1 MIHHRDGIRPRPI
14 DDHKPYFVIKDLAEA
29 KLSSNKEE
37 QAELCN
43 IEKELYKVLDYYDK
57 IRKNEIPKSKIINE
71 KNEKSDKNANKINY
85 HINNNI
91 IYINDNNDNSHNNNN
106 AYILNYKLT
115 EYKRPDNYIIYSS
128 CEKNKINSTKKVY
141 EAKNADK
148 IFLNI
153 RDNFMKLDELE
164 NIIIDL
170 ENNTTNEKDDK
181 VNEENARK
189 LIEQKYPKYKK
200 YIDSIINH
208 FKDRRNCIKKS
219 LIRKKWHTN
228 KSTDKY
234 LNNTFRKRE
243 RDKIKT
249 RKNNQNKE
257 ESLSKIL
264 EAELNCKNYLLPLMN
279 DMVNKEISNRH
290 LLKLEELIFLS
301 ECDKIKKIEIQPNR
315 IKENNIIKENIEKNL
330 KLINKKIDLNEIKT
344 NKDIKN
350 TKINGGTGN
359 ISGSTNNNNKNSNG
373 NTLNGISTN
382 TTDKIEEITPVSN
395 KSLSENRNQSNID
408 INNIN
413 INKKSNERKNI
424 YNKNNSKNRN
434 IETIIPS
441 LSLKTLLTKNKT
453 YKRDKSDKSDKSD
466 MQLFEEENNNYYNYI
481 NNKSNKLRVRIRINR
496 NNKITIDRYIQKKN
510 DLNPFHDSYNNSINE
525 YKKYDNN
532 SYNYLDNK
540 NFENLLYSYNL
551 NKAKNLNLLYDSDDD
566 SIDINNDLKQF
577 SNSYKQ
583 FLKLKRS
590 HSNN

>member
-29 KLSSNKEE
+29 KLTSNKED

-71 KNEKSDKNANKINY
+71 KNERTDKNDNKINY

-91 IYINDNNDNSHNNNN
+91 IYMNENNDNSNNNNN
-106 AYILNYKLT
+106 AYILNYKLS

-128 CEKNKINSTKKVY
+128 SDKNKINTLTKVY

-148 IFLNI
+148 IFLKI
-153 RDNFMKLDELE
+153 RDNFMKIDELE

-181 VNEENARK
+181 VSEENARK

-257 ESLSKIL
+257 DSLNKIL

-279 DMVNKEISNRH
+279 DMVNKEISNRN

-301 ECDKIKKIEIQPNR
+301 ECDKIKKIEIPPNR

-350 TKINGGTGN
+350 NKINGGITN
-359 ISGSTNNNNKNSNG
+359 ISTSTNNNKNKNSNG

-382 TTDKIEEITPVSN
+382 TTDKIEEITTVN
-395 KSLSENRNQSNID
+395 KSLSENRNQSHID

-413 INKKSNERKNI
+413 INKKSNERKTI

-434 IETIIPS
+434 IETIIPA
-441 LSLKTLLTKNKT
+441 LSLKTLLNKNNIK
-453 YKRDKSDKSDKSD
+453 
-466 MQLFEEENNNYYNYI
+466 LNEEENNKYNYI
-481 NNKSNKLRVRIRINR
+481 NDKNNKLRVRIRVNR
-496 NNKITIDRYIQKKN
+496 NNKITIDRYIQKNN

-532 SYNYLDNK
+532 SYNYLDKK

-566 SIDINNDLKQF
+566 SIDMNNDLKQF

-583 FLKLKRS
+583 FLKLKRA
-590 HSNN
+590 HPNN

>member
-29 KLSSNKEE
+29 KLTSNKED

-71 KNEKSDKNANKINY
+71 KNERTDKNDNKINY

-91 IYINDNNDNSHNNNN
+91 IYMNENNDNSNNNNN
-106 AYILNYKLT
+106 AYILNYKLS

-128 CEKNKINSTKKVY
+128 SDKNKINTLTKVY

-148 IFLNI
+148 IFLKI
-153 RDNFMKLDELE
+153 RDNFMKIDELE

-181 VNEENARK
+181 VSEENARK

-200 YIDSIINH
+200 YIDSIINY

-257 ESLSKIL
+257 DSLNKIL

-279 DMVNKEISNRH
+279 DMVNKEISNRN

-301 ECDKIKKIEIQPNR
+301 ECDKIKKIEIPPNR

-350 TKINGGTGN
+350 NKINGGITN
-359 ISGSTNNNNKNSNG
+359 ISTSTNNNKNKNSNG

-382 TTDKIEEITPVSN
+382 TTDKIEEITTVN
-395 KSLSENRNQSNID
+395 KSLSENRNQSHID

-413 INKKSNERKNI
+413 INKKSNERKTI

-434 IETIIPS
+434 IETIIPA
-441 LSLKTLLTKNKT
+441 LSLKTLLNKNNIK
-453 YKRDKSDKSDKSD
+453 
-466 MQLFEEENNNYYNYI
+466 LNEEENNKYNYI
-481 NNKSNKLRVRIRINR
+481 NDKNNKLRVRIRVNR
-496 NNKITIDRYIQKKN
+496 NNKITIDRYIQKNN

-532 SYNYLDNK
+532 SYNYLDKK

-566 SIDINNDLKQF
+566 SIDMNNDLKQF

-583 FLKLKRS
+583 FLKLKRA
-590 HSNN
+590 HPNN